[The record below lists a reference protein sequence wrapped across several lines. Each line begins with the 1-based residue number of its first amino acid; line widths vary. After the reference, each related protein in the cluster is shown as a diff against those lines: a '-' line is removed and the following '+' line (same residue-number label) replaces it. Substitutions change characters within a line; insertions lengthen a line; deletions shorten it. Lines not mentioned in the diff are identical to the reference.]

1 VWIAARVR
9 ATLLFGRVYIDLRGV
24 QPTRAATQPRALGG
38 ARLRIASFLRDGD
51 ATLGVLPPRL
61 DAELESEGLDGLDP
75 HHRPGAHPGELARPR
90 RFEIA
95 AAINRLRSL
104 RVRQRRGGA

>member
-1 VWIAARVR
+1 MGGGMVRMPRLLRAGAAP
-9 ATLLFGRVYIDLRGV
+9 LGE
-24 QPTRAATQPRALGG
+24 PRA
-38 ARLRIASFLRDGD
+38 
-51 ATLGVLPPRL
+51 RL